1 MPGPMTAITPTSIPG
16 DFPMLKR
23 AFAACARF
31 EDSPAGLILGL
42 IILCLFALLPLA
54 LNEGGLR

>member
-1 MPGPMTAITPTSIPG
+1 MPGFSPTSIPG
-16 DFPMLKR
+16 VFPMLKR

-42 IILCLFALLPLA
+42 ACLCALTLLPLA

>member
-1 MPGPMTAITPTSIPG
+1 
-16 DFPMLKR
+16 MLKR

-31 EDSPAGLILGL
+31 EDSPAGLCLGL
-42 IILCLFALLPLA
+42 VILTSLALLPLA

>member
-1 MPGPMTAITPTSIPG
+1 MPGVTPTFTPTSIPG
-16 DFPMLKR
+16 VFPMLKR

-42 IILCLFALLPLA
+42 IILCLLALLPLA
-54 LNEGGLR
+54 LNEGGMR